1 MAGRLEKPRHGNP
14 AGKPDRKAVP
24 KKVMSYKNSQIP
36 THSKTEMPYSCHT
49 GHI

>member
-1 MAGRLEKPRHGNP
+1 MAVRLEKPKHGNL

-36 THSKTEMPYSCHT
+36 TLPKTEMP
-49 GHI
+49 